1 MFAGSNLNL
10 PHLLMTV
17 TLRDSKWLK
26 GMRTLEQRT
35 IRHGL
40 MLLWFI
46 MNNCNWKVAI
56 RGPSFGHSWGFNAGM
71 NGGKDPNEFTF
82 EEDNTLEC
90 PNFVSCI
97 VTFRQLHSFI
107 ITQSSVNLSLTISD
121 FLPYPIWLKSMST
134 THLALRVLAC
144 LCFFP

>member
-1 MFAGSNLNL
+1 
-10 PHLLMTV
+10 
-17 TLRDSKWLK
+17 
-26 GMRTLEQRT
+26 
-35 IRHGL
+35 
-40 MLLWFI
+40 
-46 MNNCNWKVAI
+46 
-56 RGPSFGHSWGFNAGM
+56 M

-121 FLPYPIWLKSMST
+121 FLPYPI
-134 THLALRVLAC
+134 
-144 LCFFP
+144 